1 MTILKIPPLG
11 VLGPMPEA
19 FWGMAMV
26 NSEPGTVVALPR
38 PKLLNPAAGTTEEAK
53 PFRFAVTWETLRASL
68 RPMDITDEVSTAVVP
83 VAAVVGAAPTP
94 VVVMPVLEPIPGPRE
109 DEAAWEMVVPKMV
122 RR

>member
-1 MTILKIPPLG
+1 
-11 VLGPMPEA
+11 
-19 FWGMAMV
+19 MV

-38 PKLLNPAAGTTEEAK
+38 PKLLNPAAGNNEEAK

-68 RPMDITDEVSTAVVP
+68 QPLEITDGVSTVPVSTEIVP
-83 VAAVVGAAPTP
+83 VAQAAVVVVAPTP
-94 VVVMPVLEPIPGPRE
+94 VVVMPAAEPIPRPRE